1 MSNEEIFIKKSK
13 LFRVKL
19 GLSED
24 EIDSLLSDK
33 KLKYKGLELG
43 TRTLTLELAEAYPLI
58 VYGIEY
64 CEFKK
69 LETKVPTFNDLPTAT
84 QTLLNNKTGGGNKVG
99 TKGTKN
105 KASYIIYIIKDFP
118 LGHKLTNSKI
128 IPLLPPPINED
139 NSIDWGKGLLKGHVK
154 NLNQSSY
161 YIDQNGQ
168 ERREAT
174 YEVIKVV
181 YSSALEE
188 AIKNIDKEWLKEF
201 EENTKKK

>member
-1 MSNEEIFIKKSK
+1 MSNEEQFIKKSK
-13 LFRVKL
+13 LFRL
-19 GLSED
+19 HFGLSED
-24 EIDSLLSDK
+24 EVDSLLSDK
-33 KLKYKGLELG
+33 NLKYKGLELG

-69 LETKVPTFNDLPTAT
+69 LETEVPEFDDLPTAT
-84 QTLLNNKTGGGNKVG
+84 QTLLNNKTRGGNKVG

-128 IPLLPPPINED
+128 IPLLPSPINKD

-154 NLNQSSY
+154 NIKQSSY
-161 YIDQNGQ
+161 YIAENGE

-181 YSSALEE
+181 DSSVVEE
-188 AIKNIDKEWLKEF
+188 AMKNIDEEWLKEF
-201 EENTKKK
+201 EEKTKNK